1 MSQHPPIGVSSNGRT
16 WVFESH
22 YRGSNPRTPITLK
35 RKYKMNANEYQSLA
49 MRTAAGSRQHG
60 DLNAI
65 AVMALGIC
73 GESAELLTDGAD
85 YDKEL
90 GDCWWYAA
98 VLAELIDTKLEDYI
112 HFTYRLAS
120 EKELFLSAGR
130 IADYVKKIFGHG
142 HTIDKQ
148 KLQDL
153 LRAYIHVLVCLSGMG
168 NMHKIWEANIE
179 KLRKRYPD
187 GFSSERSQNRT
198 E

>member
-1 MSQHPPIGVSSNGRT
+1 
-16 WVFESH
+16 
-22 YRGSNPRTPITLK
+22 
-35 RKYKMNANEYQSLA
+35 MNANEYQSLA